1 MLFRRSA
8 VAFGAL
14 SALLCSLQA
23 PAAAGS
29 SENKG
34 TAAEVAEVRRAFTL
48 NGQVIPPEIFRDFG
62 DGNLADSDSIWITVD
77 LAAAV
82 GSNLYYDPIRQYGDW
97 KIQKKQ
103 RHEADT
109 PEETAYS
116 FKGSTANGL
125 LVVVASYNGGG
136 SGTFHTLHILDVAR
150 AAGFDNEG
158 KRYPRVNLTNIRSV
172 ALGDRWEGEVKI
184 SGNVVRVTTTRGGPA
199 GGNGRAP
206 LTVMAERP

>member
-34 TAAEVAEVRRAFTL
+34 TAVEVAEVQRAFTL

-103 RHEADT
+103 RQEADT